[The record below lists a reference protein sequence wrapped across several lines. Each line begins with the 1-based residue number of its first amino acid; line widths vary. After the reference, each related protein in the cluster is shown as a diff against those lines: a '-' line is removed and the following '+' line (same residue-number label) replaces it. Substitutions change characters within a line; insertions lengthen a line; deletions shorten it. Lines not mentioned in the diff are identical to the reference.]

1 MSARQFATLWG
12 ENGDLVNVIAL
23 IDEIA
28 EKLELATAGGKG
40 PVPGWPSRP
49 TPGHLDGRYP

>member
-23 IDEIA
+23 IDQIA
-28 EKLELATAGGKG
+28 EKLELATAGGNG

-49 TPGHLDGRYP
+49 TPGHLGRYP